1 MHIGFF
7 IIIDFNF
14 HYNMNKMC
22 KGFKNN
28 DYLFLIFQ
36 MPFFKHCIFSIFK
49 LLIFLFL
56 LSIFLFLHLWITGF
70 LHFTFAVPLYLKNY
84 LTTETQFF
92 ILSELVLSHFWST
105 MCTYYFVTKLVLQK
119 LLCYFAQSLTTKFR
133 SYIPDSHFYR
143 KQEKRFNAT
152 IKNNLKQIIMKVLRI
167 RELQINLART
177 CTMNTDLTEYN

>member
-1 MHIGFF
+1 
-7 IIIDFNF
+7 
-14 HYNMNKMC
+14 MNKMC

-84 LTTETQFF
+84 LTTETQFLYF
-92 ILSELVLSHFWST
+92 RSWVYLIFDQPCVHIISSLSW
-105 MCTYYFVTKLVLQK
+105 YYKS
-119 LLCYFAQSLTTKFR
+119 YFATLPSPWLQSFEVTFPIVISTEIK
-133 SYIPDSHFYR
+133 R
-143 KQEKRFNAT
+143 K
-152 IKNNLKQIIMKVLRI
+152 KVS
-167 RELQINLART
+167 
-177 CTMNTDLTEYN
+177 CYNQK